1 MAAMTASQ
9 ASDSRAGD
17 SVGRVIRRG
26 GIAYWLS
33 GALAVAAAGSSLATF
48 LIAGVLRG
56 TAVMN
61 GSARGTSLV
70 VLLVGVP
77 LLAGSMLAASRGS
90 AGAVLTW
97 LGAAAFLLYNSL
109 MFVFATPV
117 NRLFLLYLGMLSL
130 SAWSIAT
137 VLWQADVRAL
147 ADRFSPRVPVR
158 AIAAYMWVVVTLNAV
173 AWLARIVP
181 ALADSGTPAFL
192 RGTGLATNVVY
203 VQDLALWLPLMAVA
217 AAWLWRRRPR
227 GYLIAGAGLVMW
239 VIESVSIAVDQWYG
253 HAADPGSPVASAA
266 LVPAFAVLAFAGLI
280 PIYYLQ
286 SGFASPSGTTGGF
299 AVPAAG
305 RRTWPAW
312 ALAVVALTAGAGAVF
327 GGTQLLRNGFGM
339 PLSWLS
345 HTPFTGWALPG
356 LGLLIGVAMPQLAV
370 LALIMASNRWALAAS
385 YLAGLALV
393 AWILVQ
399 LLVLQRYFFLQ
410 PVIAG
415 MGALEVLLAWAWH
428 HKTLNAD

>member
-9 ASDSRAGD
+9 APESRVGD
-17 SVGRVIRRG
+17 SAGRVIRPG

-33 GALAVAAAGSSLATF
+33 GALALAAVGSSLATF

-61 GSARGTSLV
+61 ASARGTSLV
-70 VLLVGVP
+70 VLLIGVP

-90 AGAVLTW
+90 ARALLTW

-117 NRLFLLYLGMLSL
+117 NRLFLLYLAMLSL

-147 ADRFSPRVPVR
+147 ASRFSPRAPVR
-158 AIAAYMWVVVTLNAV
+158 GIAAYIWAVVTLNAA

-181 ALADSGTPAFL
+181 AVGDSGTPAFL
-192 RGTGLATNVVY
+192 RGTGLTTNVVY

-217 AAWLWRRRPR
+217 AAWLWRRRPW
-227 GYLIAGAGLVMW
+227 GYLIVGAGLVMW
-239 VIESVSIAVDQWYG
+239 VIESASIAVDQWYG

-266 LVPAFAVLAFAGLI
+266 LIPAFAVLAVAGLI

-286 SGFASPSGTTGGF
+286 RDFAGPPGTGGF
-299 AVPAAG
+299 AVPAAA
-305 RRTWPAW
+305 RRTWPPW
-312 ALAVVALTAGAGAVF
+312 ALAIVALTAGAAAVF
-327 GGTQLLRNGFGM
+327 GGIQLLRNGFGM

-345 HTPFTGWALPG
+345 HTPFTGWVLPG
-356 LGLLIGVAMPQLAV
+356 LALLIGVAMPQLAV
-370 LALIMASNRWALAAS
+370 LALIMTSNRWALAAS

-393 AWILVQ
+393 AWILLQ

-415 MGALEVLLAWAWH
+415 LGALEVLLAGAWH